1 MTNQYRLCPTCGS
14 TVFQDAPLGERRDF
28 HILLSREAEPLEGGP
43 PFTPPNPIYCR
54 DCAWSGSVDQ
64 LDILL

>member
-14 TVFQDAPLGERRDF
+14 TVFQDAPLGERQEF
-28 HILLSREAEPLEGGP
+28 QILLNRQAAPLNGRP
-43 PFTPPNPIYCR
+43 AFTPPATIYCR
-54 DCAWSGSVDQ
+54 DCAWRGSVDQ